1 MEFNIE
7 DIRNLILEEKIQ
19 WRNHILIRMRQR
31 GIKINDVI
39 DSLMNGEIIEF
50 YKDDYP
56 YPSALILGFKDSK
69 TGIHIV
75 CAVGNDMLWMITAYY
90 PDKSQWSDDLKVRRK
105 L

>member
-39 DSLMNGEIIEF
+39 DSLMNGE
-50 YKDDYP
+50 
-56 YPSALILGFKDSK
+56 
-69 TGIHIV
+69 
-75 CAVGNDMLWMITAYY
+75 
-90 PDKSQWSDDLKVRRK
+90 
-105 L
+105 